1 MIPEMNVIGAKTKE
15 TSLLRHTFLRLHS
28 RIPVALRKIYQSQMT
43 RQHEI
48 LRIYL
53 RKQPWQGPAWIKP
66 APAHSCWGLC
76 FADTPWVPLHPHLA
90 TVSLFQRWSVWA
102 HHYSLQGVCNHRCRQ
117 CILWMYMVKKEK
129 KLIRRKCWSKDRHT
143 TQCWKAAEQLQREGD
158 LGILFGFCTQVIS
171 PLIDGLKIIT
181 HSKFNFF
188 SHFYHQGDKKDR
200 GWKSRK
206 GNWLVKKK
214 YIFHM
219 QWEYTRKNE
228 EQSKKQHFTWNT

>member
-15 TSLLRHTFLRLHS
+15 TSLLRHTFLRLHN

-48 LRIYL
+48 LRVSP

-129 KLIRRKCWSKDRHT
+129 KIDKKKVLKQRQTHHSVLEGSW
-143 TQCWKAAEQLQREGD
+143 AASEGRWP
-158 LGILFGFCTQVIS
+158 GNPVWILY
-171 PLIDGLKIIT
+171 P
-181 HSKFNFF
+181 
-188 SHFYHQGDKKDR
+188 SHFTID
-200 GWKSRK
+200 W
-206 GNWLVKKK
+206 WP
-214 YIFHM
+214 
-219 QWEYTRKNE
+219 
-228 EQSKKQHFTWNT
+228 